1 MNDTDYLYSIL
12 RDGKEHELSEI
23 IAQSQRE
30 RGFGMTVHSRAADLR
45 KRGYWVAQRSERRH
59 GRVRSYYHLPGW
71 VDAKGAA

>member
-1 MNDTDYLYSIL
+1 MNDTDYLFSIL

-45 KRGYWVAQRSERRH
+45 KRYRVEQRSERRG
-59 GRVRSYYHLPGW
+59 GRVRSFYRLGTEWWP
-71 VDAKGAA
+71 AK